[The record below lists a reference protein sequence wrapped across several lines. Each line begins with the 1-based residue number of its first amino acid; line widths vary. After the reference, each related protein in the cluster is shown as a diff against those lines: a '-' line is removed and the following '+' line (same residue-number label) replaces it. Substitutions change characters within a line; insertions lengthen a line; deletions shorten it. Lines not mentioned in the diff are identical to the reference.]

1 MLRGKTLFICD
12 ECGKKFIAADFE
24 YMATVFSAP
33 MPCTK
38 CGSNH
43 TMPASVFS
51 LLGKLNPQRA
61 MYRKIWAEMDKKK
74 R

>member
-1 MLRGKTLFICD
+1 MVFGTTTFKCD
-12 ECGKKFIAADFE
+12 ECGNNFEALAAE
-24 YMATVFSAP
+24 WCATCFLAP

-61 MYRKIWAEMDKKK
+61 MYRKIWAEMDEKK
-74 R
+74 

>member
-12 ECGKKFIAADFE
+12 ECGNKFTAADFE
-24 YMATVFSAP
+24 YNATVFSMP

-43 TMPASVFS
+43 TVPASVFS

-61 MYRKIWAEMDKKK
+61 MYRKIWAEMDEKK
-74 R
+74 